1 MRYRLLARGAVI
13 IGIGLA
19 AATGAVAGPATD
31 QLKPQIDDVIATL
44 DNPTL
49 QADSRTVER
58 REAVR
63 AITDR
68 IFDWTVMA
76 RRALGQHWEE
86 RTVTEKITF
95 IPLFRELMEQAF
107 IGKIERYGAES
118 VAYVGESLDG
128 DESLVRTRV
137 TLRPSGGVD
146 VDYRMAWQGT
156 RWMIYDVLVEHTSL
170 VRNYR
175 AQFDSIIKRSSY
187 EELIKKIRG
196 KLS

>member
-1 MRYRLLARGAVI
+1 MRYRILARGAVI
-13 IGIGLA
+13 TGIVLA
-19 AATGAVAGPATD
+19 TTAGALAGPATD

-44 DNPTL
+44 DNPAL
-49 QADSRTVER
+49 QAESRSVER

-63 AITDR
+63 AITNR

-76 RRALGQHWEE
+76 RQALGQHWQE
-86 RTVTEKITF
+86 RTVAEKIAF
-95 IPLFRELMEQAF
+95 VPLFRELMEQAF
-107 IGKIERYGAES
+107 IGKIEQYGAES

-137 TLRPSGGVD
+137 TLRPSGDVG

-156 RWMIYDVLVEHTSL
+156 RWMIYDVLVERTSI

-175 AQFDSIIKRSSY
+175 AQFDSVIKKSSY
-187 EELIKKIRG
+187 EELIRKIRG
-196 KLS
+196 KVS

>member
-1 MRYRLLARGAVI
+1 MRYRILARGAAI
-13 IGIGLA
+13 IGMVLA
-19 AATGAVAGPATD
+19 AATAASTGPATD
-31 QLKPQIDDVIATL
+31 QLKSQIDDVIATL
-44 DNPTL
+44 DNPGL
-49 QADSRTVER
+49 QAQSRTIER

-76 RRALGQHWEE
+76 RRALGQHWDE
-86 RTVTEKITF
+86 RTVDEKITF

-128 DESLVRTRV
+128 DESLVKTRV
-137 TLRPSGGVD
+137 TLRPSGDVG

-156 RWMIYDVLVEHTSL
+156 RWMICDVLVERTSL

-175 AQFDSIIKRSSY
+175 AQFDSVIKKSSY
-187 EELIKKIRG
+187 EELVRKIRG
-196 KLS
+196 KVS

>member
-1 MRYRLLARGAVI
+1 MRYRILARSAVIAGILLAT
-13 IGIGLA
+13 
-19 AATGAVAGPATD
+19 ATGAIAGPATD

-44 DNPTL
+44 DDPTL
-49 QADSRTVER
+49 QAQSRNVER

-86 RTVTEKITF
+86 RTVTEKMEF

-107 IGKIERYGAES
+107 IGKIEQYGAES
-118 VAYVGESLDG
+118 VAYLGEAAAG
-128 DESLVRTRV
+128 DESLVKTRV
-137 TLRPSGGVD
+137 ALRPSGDVD

-156 RWMIYDVLVEHTSL
+156 RWMIYDVLVERTSL

-175 AQFDSIIKRSSY
+175 AQFDSVIKKSSY
-187 EELIKKIRG
+187 EELVR
-196 KLS
+196 KLRRKVS

>member
-1 MRYRLLARGAVI
+1 MRYRTLARGA
-13 IGIGLA
+13 GIVGIVLA
-19 AATGAVAGPATD
+19 TATGAIAGSAID

-49 QADSRTVER
+49 QVESRTGER

-86 RTVTEKITF
+86 RTVAEKVAF

-118 VAYVGESLDG
+118 VAYVGETLDG

-137 TLRPSGGVD
+137 TLRPSGDVD

-156 RWMIYDVLVEHTSL
+156 RWMIYDVLVERTSL

>member
-1 MRYRLLARGAVI
+1 MRYRKLARGAVI
-13 IGIGLA
+13 TGIVLA
-19 AATGAVAGPATD
+19 TTAGALAGPATD

-44 DNPTL
+44 DNPAL
-49 QADSRTVER
+49 QAESRTVER

-86 RTVTEKITF
+86 RTVAEKIAF
-95 IPLFRELMEQAF
+95 VPLFRELMEQAF
-107 IGKIERYGAES
+107 IGKIEQYGAES

-137 TLRPSGGVD
+137 TLRPSGDVG

-156 RWMIYDVLVEHTSL
+156 RWMIYDVLVERTSI

-175 AQFDSIIKRSSY
+175 AQFDSVIKKSSY
-187 EELIKKIRG
+187 EELIRKIRG
-196 KLS
+196 KVS

>member
-1 MRYRLLARGAVI
+1 MRYRILARGAVI
-13 IGIGLA
+13 TAIVLA
-19 AATGAVAGPATD
+19 TTAGALAGPATD

-44 DNPTL
+44 DNPAL
-49 QADSRTVER
+49 QAESRTVER

-86 RTVTEKITF
+86 RTVAEKIAF
-95 IPLFRELMEQAF
+95 VPLFRELMEQAF
-107 IGKIERYGAES
+107 IGKIEQYGAES

-137 TLRPSGGVD
+137 TLRPSGDVG

-156 RWMIYDVLVEHTSL
+156 RWMIYDVLVERTSI

-175 AQFDSIIKRSSY
+175 AQFDSVIKKSSY
-187 EELIKKIRG
+187 EELIRKIRG
-196 KLS
+196 KVS

>member
-1 MRYRLLARGAVI
+1 MRYRILARGAVI
-13 IGIGLA
+13 TGIVLA
-19 AATGAVAGPATD
+19 TTAGALAGPATD

-44 DNPTL
+44 DNPAL
-49 QADSRTVER
+49 QAESRTVER

-86 RTVTEKITF
+86 RTVAEKIAF
-95 IPLFRELMEQAF
+95 VPLFRELMEQAF
-107 IGKIERYGAES
+107 IGKIEQYGAES

-137 TLRPSGGVD
+137 TVRPSGDVG

-156 RWMIYDVLVEHTSL
+156 RWMIYDVLVERTSI

-175 AQFDSIIKRSSY
+175 AQFDSVIKKSSY
-187 EELIKKIRG
+187 EELIRKIRG
-196 KLS
+196 KVS

>member
-1 MRYRLLARGAVI
+1 MRYRIPARGAVI
-13 IGIGLA
+13 IGIVLA
-19 AATGAVAGPATD
+19 HTAGAIAGPATD

-49 QADSRTVER
+49 QAESRTVER

-76 RRALGQHWEE
+76 RRALGRHWEE
-86 RTVTEKITF
+86 RTVAEKIAF

-107 IGKIERYGAES
+107 IGKIEQYGAES

-128 DESLVRTRV
+128 DECLVQTRV
-137 TLRPSGGVD
+137 TLRPSGDVG

-156 RWMIYDVLVEHTSL
+156 RWMIYDVLVERTSL

-175 AQFDSIIKRSSY
+175 AQFDSIIKKSSY

-196 KLS
+196 KVS

>member
-1 MRYRLLARGAVI
+1 MRYRILERGAVI
-13 IGIGLA
+13 TGIVLA
-19 AATGAVAGPATD
+19 TTAGALAGPATD

-44 DNPTL
+44 DNPAL
-49 QADSRTVER
+49 QAESRAVER

-86 RTVTEKITF
+86 RTVAEKIAF
-95 IPLFRELMEQAF
+95 VPLFRELMEQAF
-107 IGKIERYGAES
+107 IGKIEQYGAES

-128 DESLVRTRV
+128 GESLVRTRV
-137 TLRPSGGVD
+137 TLKPSGDVG

-156 RWMIYDVLVEHTSL
+156 RWMIYDVMVERTSI

-175 AQFDSIIKRSSY
+175 AQFDSVIKKSSY
-187 EELIKKIRG
+187 EELIRKIRG

>member
-1 MRYRLLARGAVI
+1 MRYRILARSAVI
-13 IGIGLA
+13 IGIVLA
-19 AATGAVAGPATD
+19 TRTGATAGPAID

-49 QADSRTVER
+49 QAESRTGER

-86 RTVTEKITF
+86 RTVAEKVAF

-118 VAYVGESLDG
+118 VAYVGETLDG
-128 DESLVRTRV
+128 DESLA
-137 TLRPSGGVD
+137 SGHMSG
-146 VDYRMAWQGT
+146 
-156 RWMIYDVLVEHTSL
+156 LVARE
-170 VRNYR
+170 
-175 AQFDSIIKRSSY
+175 
-187 EELIKKIRG
+187 
-196 KLS
+196 

>member
-1 MRYRLLARGAVI
+1 MRYRILARGAVI
-13 IGIGLA
+13 TGIVLA
-19 AATGAVAGPATD
+19 TTAGALAGPATD

-44 DNPTL
+44 DNPAL
-49 QADSRTVER
+49 QAESRTVER

-86 RTVTEKITF
+86 RTVAEKIAF
-95 IPLFRELMEQAF
+95 VPLFRELMEQAF
-107 IGKIERYGAES
+107 VGKIEQYGAES

-137 TLRPSGGVD
+137 TVRPSGDVG

-156 RWMIYDVLVEHTSL
+156 RWMIYDVLVERTSI

-175 AQFDSIIKRSSY
+175 AQFDSVIKKSSY
-187 EELIKKIRG
+187 EELIRKIRG
-196 KLS
+196 KVS

>member
-1 MRYRLLARGAVI
+1 MRYRILARGAVI
-13 IGIGLA
+13 TGIVLA
-19 AATGAVAGPATD
+19 TTAVAIAGPATD

-44 DNPTL
+44 DNPAL
-49 QADSRTVER
+49 QAESRTVER

-86 RTVTEKITF
+86 RTVAEKIAF
-95 IPLFRELMEQAF
+95 VPLFRELMEQAF
-107 IGKIERYGAES
+107 IGKIEQYGAES

-137 TLRPSGGVD
+137 TLRPSGDVG

-156 RWMIYDVLVEHTSL
+156 RWMIYDVLVERTSI

-175 AQFDSIIKRSSY
+175 AQFDSVITKSSY
-187 EELIKKIRG
+187 EELIRKIRG
-196 KLS
+196 KVS

>member
-1 MRYRLLARGAVI
+1 MRYRILARGAVI
-13 IGIGLA
+13 IGIVLA
-19 AATGAVAGPATD
+19 TTAGALAGPATD

-44 DNPTL
+44 DNPAL
-49 QADSRTVER
+49 QVESRTVER

-76 RRALGQHWEE
+76 RRALGPHWEE
-86 RTVTEKITF
+86 RTVAEKIAF
-95 IPLFRELMEQAF
+95 VPLFRELMEQAF
-107 IGKIERYGAES
+107 IGKIEQYGAES
-118 VAYVGESLDG
+118 VAYVGESLVG

-137 TLRPSGGVD
+137 TLRPSGDVG

-156 RWMIYDVLVEHTSL
+156 RWMIYDVLVERTSI

-175 AQFDSIIKRSSY
+175 AQFDSVIKKSSY
-187 EELIKKIRG
+187 EELIRKIRG
-196 KLS
+196 KVS

>member
-1 MRYRLLARGAVI
+1 MRYRILARGAVI
-13 IGIGLA
+13 TGIVLA
-19 AATGAVAGPATD
+19 TTAGALAGPATD

-44 DNPTL
+44 DNPAL
-49 QADSRTVER
+49 QAESRSVER

-76 RRALGQHWEE
+76 RQALGQHWQE
-86 RTVTEKITF
+86 RTVAEKIAF
-95 IPLFRELMEQAF
+95 VPLFRELMEQAF
-107 IGKIERYGAES
+107 IGKIEQYGAES

-137 TLRPSGGVD
+137 TLRPSGDVG

-156 RWMIYDVLVEHTSL
+156 RWMIYDVLVERTSI

-175 AQFDSIIKRSSY
+175 AQFDSVIKKSSY
-187 EELIKKIRG
+187 EELIRKIRG
-196 KLS
+196 KVS

>member
-1 MRYRLLARGAVI
+1 MRYRILERGAVI
-13 IGIGLA
+13 TGIVLA
-19 AATGAVAGPATD
+19 TTAGALAGPATD

-44 DNPTL
+44 DNPAL
-49 QADSRTVER
+49 QAESRAVER

-86 RTVTEKITF
+86 RTVAEKIAF
-95 IPLFRELMEQAF
+95 VPLFRELMEQAF
-107 IGKIERYGAES
+107 IGKIEQYGAES
-118 VAYVGESLDG
+118 VAYVVESLDG
-128 DESLVRTRV
+128 GESLVSTRV
-137 TLRPSGGVD
+137 TLRPSGDVG

-156 RWMIYDVLVEHTSL
+156 RWVIYDVLVERTSI

-175 AQFDSIIKRSSY
+175 AQVDSVIKKSSY
-187 EELIKKIRG
+187 EELIRKIRG

>member
-1 MRYRLLARGAVI
+1 MRYRILERGAVI
-13 IGIGLA
+13 TGIVLA
-19 AATGAVAGPATD
+19 TTAGALAGPATD

-44 DNPTL
+44 DNPAL
-49 QADSRTVER
+49 QAESRAVER

-86 RTVTEKITF
+86 RTVAEKIAF
-95 IPLFRELMEQAF
+95 VPLFRELMEQAF
-107 IGKIERYGAES
+107 IGKIEQYGAES

-128 DESLVRTRV
+128 GESLVRTRV
-137 TLRPSGGVD
+137 TLKPSGDVG

-156 RWMIYDVLVEHTSL
+156 RWMIYDVLVERTSI

-175 AQFDSIIKRSSY
+175 AQFDSVIKKSSY
-187 EELIKKIRG
+187 EELIRKIRG

>member
-1 MRYRLLARGAVI
+1 MRYRILARGAVI
-13 IGIGLA
+13 TGIVLA
-19 AATGAVAGPATD
+19 TTAGALAGPATD

-44 DNPTL
+44 DNPAL
-49 QADSRTVER
+49 QVESRTVER

-76 RRALGQHWEE
+76 RRALGPHWEE
-86 RTVTEKITF
+86 RTVAEKIAF
-95 IPLFRELMEQAF
+95 VPLFRELMEQAF
-107 IGKIERYGAES
+107 IGKIEQYGAES
-118 VAYVGESLDG
+118 VAYVGESLVG

-137 TLRPSGGVD
+137 TLRPSGDVG

-156 RWMIYDVLVEHTSL
+156 RWMIYDVLVERTSI

-175 AQFDSIIKRSSY
+175 AQFDSVIKKSSY
-187 EELIKKIRG
+187 EELIRKIRG
-196 KLS
+196 KVS

>member
-1 MRYRLLARGAVI
+1 MRYRKLARGAVI
-13 IGIGLA
+13 TGIVLA
-19 AATGAVAGPATD
+19 TTAGALAGPATD

-44 DNPTL
+44 DNPAL
-49 QADSRTVER
+49 QVESRTVER

-86 RTVTEKITF
+86 RTVAEKIAF
-95 IPLFRELMEQAF
+95 VPLFRELMEQAF
-107 IGKIERYGAES
+107 IGKIEQYGAES

-137 TLRPSGGVD
+137 TLRPSGDVG

-156 RWMIYDVLVEHTSL
+156 RWMIYDVLVERTSI

-175 AQFDSIIKRSSY
+175 AQFDSVIKKSSY
-187 EELIKKIRG
+187 EELIRKIRG
-196 KLS
+196 KVS

>member
-1 MRYRLLARGAVI
+1 VITGIVLATTAGA
-13 IGIGLA
+13 L
-19 AATGAVAGPATD
+19 AGPATD

-44 DNPTL
+44 DNPAL
-49 QADSRTVER
+49 QVESRTVER

-76 RRALGQHWEE
+76 RRALAQHWEE
-86 RTVTEKITF
+86 RTVAEKIAF
-95 IPLFRELMEQAF
+95 VPLFRELMEQAF
-107 IGKIERYGAES
+107 IGKIEQYGAES

-137 TLRPSGGVD
+137 TLRPSGDVG

-156 RWMIYDVLVEHTSL
+156 RWMIYDVLVERTSI

-175 AQFDSIIKRSSY
+175 AQFDSVIKKSSY
-187 EELIKKIRG
+187 EELIRKIRG
-196 KLS
+196 KVS

>member
-1 MRYRLLARGAVI
+1 MRYRILARGIVVV
-13 IGIGLA
+13 GIVLA
-19 AATGAVAGPATD
+19 TTTGAIAGPAID

-49 QADSRTVER
+49 QAESRTGER

-86 RTVTEKITF
+86 RTVAEKVAF

-107 IGKIERYGAES
+107 IGKIERYGADS
-118 VAYVGESLDG
+118 VAYVGETVDG

-137 TLRPSGGVD
+137 TLRPSGDVG

-156 RWMIYDVLVEHTSL
+156 RWMIYDVLVERTSL

-175 AQFDSIIKRSSY
+175 AQFDSIIKKSSY
-187 EELIKKIRG
+187 EELVRKIRG
-196 KLS
+196 KVS

>member
-1 MRYRLLARGAVI
+1 MRYRILARSAVI
-13 IGIGLA
+13 IGIVLA
-19 AATGAVAGPATD
+19 TRTGATAGPAID

-49 QADSRTVER
+49 QAESRTGER

-86 RTVTEKITF
+86 RTVAEKVAF

-118 VAYVGESLDG
+118 VAYVGETLDG

-137 TLRPSGGVD
+137 TLRPSGDVD

-156 RWMIYDVLVEHTSL
+156 RWMISDVLVERTSL
-170 VRNYR
+170 VRNFR
-175 AQFDSIIKRSSY
+175 SQFDSVIKRSSY
-187 EELIKKIRG
+187 EELVKKVRAR
-196 KLS
+196 LP

>member
-1 MRYRLLARGAVI
+1 MRYRILARGAVI
-13 IGIGLA
+13 TGIVLA
-19 AATGAVAGPATD
+19 TTAGALAGPATD

-44 DNPTL
+44 DNPAL
-49 QADSRTVER
+49 QAESRTVER

-76 RRALGQHWEE
+76 RQALGQHWQE
-86 RTVTEKITF
+86 RTVAEKIAF
-95 IPLFRELMEQAF
+95 VPLFRELMEQAF
-107 IGKIERYGAES
+107 IGKIEQYGAES

-137 TLRPSGGVD
+137 TLRPSGDVG

-156 RWMIYDVLVEHTSL
+156 RWMIYDVLVERTSI

-175 AQFDSIIKRSSY
+175 AQFDSVIKKSSY
-187 EELIKKIRG
+187 EELIRKIRG
-196 KLS
+196 KVS